1 MIRAFQIAVLCLL
14 SFYLAGCPEPQEE
27 PPVWNKVKIGDLAPY
42 DDSSKPQTHLLK
54 VMNLDVHIFEI
65 PAENIGRLDKIR
77 KTLFIRPLRLKDYRA
92 FTANSFLVRFGQ
104 FQMLEEVLALLLAAD
119 GRKIAQVSL
128 LLPDGQDE
136 TIVITGLDG
145 PQTIFYTSIEGSKES
160 AKVGPGILG
169 LRIQSEKIPGA
180 AGVSSVTA
188 YPVFSLPIRSSI
200 KKLTNRLKLREFP
213 FTAAAFGLKM
223 GPGDFVYLGPK
234 EYVSDQTS
242 LGGLFFSNPQGSLFL
257 IKNKPP
263 ELKPAVRIF
272 LLVCSRINY

>member
-1 MIRAFQIAVLCLL
+1 
-14 SFYLAGCPEPQEE
+14 
-27 PPVWNKVKIGDLAPY
+27 
-42 DDSSKPQTHLLK
+42 
-54 VMNLDVHIFEI
+54 MNLDVHIFEI
-65 PAENIGRLDKIR
+65 PAENISKLDKIR

-104 FQMLEEVLALLLAAD
+104 IQMWEEALALLLAAD

-136 TIVITGLDG
+136 TIAITGLDG
-145 PQTIFYTSIEGSKES
+145 PQTIFYTSIQDSKEA
-160 AKVGPGILG
+160 AKIGPGILG
-169 LRIQSEKIPGA
+169 LRIKAEKIPGSR
-180 AGVSSVTA
+180 GVSNVTA

-200 KKLTNRLKLREFP
+200 KQLTNRLKLREFG

-223 GPGDFVYLGPK
+223 GPGDFVFLGPK
-234 EYVSDQTS
+234 EYVSDQTA
-242 LGGLFFSNPQGSLFL
+242 LGGLFFSNPQGSLFF

-272 LLVCSRINY
+272 LLVCTRINY